1 MRIVVE
7 WTTKCCFWATYLIEW
22 VKEGNR
28 PQMNPQRAQRLGE
41 FLRHRREELEM
52 SARMLARLVNVRDST
67 IMRLE
72 RGAYAA
78 PAADKLARI
87 AEALKL
93 ELADVYA
100 LAEYVIPSSLPS
112 FPHYL
117 ATRYPLLPQEAVT
130 ELHEHFS
137 ALIDLNTEAQ
147 PEGESI

>member
-7 WTTKCCFWATYLIEW
+7 WSTWCCFWATYLIKW

-28 PQMNPQRAQRLGE
+28 PIMNPERAQRLGS
-41 FLRHRREELEM
+41 FLRQRREELGM
-52 SARMLARLVNVRDST
+52 SARMLARLVDVRDST

-72 RGAYAA
+72 RGVYAA

-87 AEALKL
+87 AEVLEL

-100 LAEYVIPSSLPS
+100 LAQYVIPSSLPS

-117 ATRYPLLPQEAVT
+117 VSRYPLLPQEAVV
-130 ELHEHFS
+130 ELQEHFDS
-137 ALIDLNTEAQ
+137 LAEHHGSDLTQGA
-147 PEGESI
+147 ST